1 MSAKQ
6 QGKDIVTP
14 GSIWKDT
21 DGNPINAHG
30 GGILYHEGT
39 YYWYGEFKGDS
50 TYRLD
55 WVKTWECWRA
65 EAGGVACY
73 SSKNL
78 TDWKFEGK
86 VLPTVDDDPTSD
98 LHPSQV
104 IERPIHR
111 SDCNRCSFHP
121 LC

>member
-1 MSAKQ
+1 MAILQPDGNVGEITLNVSAEGMKGAQITIRTVDRMSAKQ
-6 QGKDIVTP
+6 EGKDIVTP
-14 GSIWKDT
+14 GSIWKDM

-65 EAGGVACY
+65 EAGGWLA
-73 SSKNL
+73 
-78 TDWKFEGK
+78 
-86 VLPTVDDDPTSD
+86 
-98 LHPSQV
+98 
-104 IERPIHR
+104 IHLR
-111 SDCNRCSFHP
+111 I
-121 LC
+121 